1 VTLPLAPPEPSRG
14 GTLEVLNPREH
25 DVLEQLVH
33 GHRNRLIAH
42 NLNISE
48 HTVKFHVA
56 NILGKLGVTSRGEA
70 AALAREHLLPPTGR
84 YRRPA

>member
-1 VTLPLAPPEPSRG
+1 MSLPLVAPATRPG

-33 GHRNRLIAH
+33 GHRNRVIAG

-56 NILGKLGVTSRGEA
+56 NILAKLGVASRGEA
-70 AALAREHLLPPTGR
+70 AALARDRLHTASLPR
-84 YRRPA
+84 RRPA